1 MAKKKPAAKPTEA
14 EESKAIDAA
23 EADGKAA
30 AKTKPKEKAKEKEA
44 SAAKSPSTPKAAA
57 KAKVAPAKGKAKKPK
72 AEVAAEEEPEAESA
86 AESKR
91 AKPKR
96 FLEAPP
102 PALPLV
108 DDVLAKYDRRLP
120 EKLVSQLKTKLAPLK
135 GKLSEAQMAKVV
147 EETYTSYIKA
157 LIEPGEAAGTVAAQ
171 SVGEPGTQMTLRTF
185 HYAGVRELNVTLG
198 LPRLIEIVD
207 ARRVPSTPT
216 MTIFLDDEHKHDLS
230 KAKDIASN
238 IETVTI
244 ENVAKSIGYEM
255 LNNFTIEVDAEMC
268 EDKNIDLGYIAKS
281 IEKLKIPGKVSTDG
295 NNITVEPETTD
306 RDKIKRI
313 RERIMDLRLKGI
325 KGIKRVVIEKKG
337 DEYLLRTDGSNLAH
351 VIENVKGID
360 KTKVYTNNVSEI
372 AEVLGIEAARSAI
385 IREAFEVLDQQGLDV
400 DVRHVILVADLMT
413 STGKIRQ
420 IGRHGVSGEKSSVL
434 ARAAFEVTVKHLLD
448 AAAHGEEDSLE
459 GVTENVIV
467 GQPIPL
473 GTGIVEL
480 FMRFSKEGI

>member
-1 MAKKKPAAKPTEA
+1 MTKRQTAH
-14 EESKAIDAA
+14 A
-23 EADGKAA
+23 EADDAGADVAA
-30 AKTKPKEKAKEKEA
+30 AGAKTEKPAKTVVASKRRVKEA
-44 SAAKSPSTPKAAA
+44 ASASASAKPNAPKNASPSR
-57 KAKVAPAKGKAKKPK
+57 AKKPK
-72 AEVAAEEEPEAESA
+72 AAGATGG
-86 AESKR
+86 
-91 AKPKR
+91 
-96 FLEAPP
+96 EAPVP
-102 PALPLV
+102 LEPTPDLGLAQGRASKARQPDMPLV
-108 DDVLAKYDRRLP
+108 DEVLARHDRRLP
-120 EKLVSQLKTKLAPLK
+120 EMLVSQLKAKLAPLK
-135 GKLSEAQMAKVV
+135 EKLNEEQMVTVV
-147 EETYTSYIKA
+147 EETYSSYIKA

-207 ARRVPSTPT
+207 ARRLPSTPT
-216 MTIFLDDEHKHDLS
+216 MTIYLDDEHKRDLT

-238 IETVTI
+238 IETVTV

-268 EDKNIDLGYIAKS
+268 EDKLIDINYIAKS
-281 IEKLKIPGKVSTDG
+281 IEKLKIPGKVSVEG
-295 NNITVEPETTD
+295 NTITVEPETTD
-306 RDKIKRI
+306 RAKIKRI
-313 RERIMDLRLKGI
+313 RERIMDLRLKGL

-337 DEYLLRTDGSNLAH
+337 DEYLLRTDGSNLAQ

-360 KTKVYTNNVSEI
+360 RRKVYTNNISEI

-400 DVRHVILVADLMT
+400 DVRHVILIADLMT

-448 AAAHGEEDSLE
+448 AASHGEEDRLE

-480 FMRFSKEGI
+480 FMRFSKEGT